1 MAIFR
6 QKPWTN
12 PFGKFRIF
20 SLYQNFIFL
29 VQKTFYS
36 IQNNAKQFLS
46 YFAKKTNMERG
57 HFLTNTMDKPLWK
70 LNFECLHFLQTSF
83 FLCRKHSFLS
93 RICQKRPLCLILS
106 KKKKWVNPPF
116 WSKNGHFS
124 NLFFLGNIA
133 QENVF
138 YDILQRKNAFVS
150 YKNKKFKKS
159 KN

>member
-93 RICQKRPLCLILS
+93 RICQKRPLSLILS
-106 KKKKWVNPPF
+106 KKK
-116 WSKNGHFS
+116 NGLTHRFGPKMAIFPTC
-124 NLFFLGNIA
+124 FFQAI
-133 QENVF
+133 QPRKMSFTIF
-138 YDILQRKNAFVS
+138 YNEKTPL
-150 YKNKKFKKS
+150 
-159 KN
+159 